1 MANELRIG
9 LVGAGRHGRYLAP
22 FAREAG
28 AARLVA
34 VADPSEEARARAA
47 ADCGFERA
55 YADYRDLLA
64 MEDLDAVLVATP
76 HSQLRPVSLA
86 AIAAGRHVF
95 AEKPLGLNLREGVEV
110 VAAAREA
117 GVCLQVGYCQRFLE
131 VRTRMKALIERG
143 GIGEITAVV
152 AGKGCEPLT
161 GWLAE
166 AAEGGQLLFLG
177 SHLTDQVLWLVGSPV
192 ERVYAEMTRRAD
204 TGADETTA
212 YTLRFAGGVRG
223 EVLVSQRV
231 ATYFDYVEVMG
242 SAGRV
247 RAEWPTMMLHVH
259 SLALPEY
266 DSPTA
271 IRVVG
276 DSHKP
281 MYVAELAE
289 FLSAIREGREPSP
302 SGDEGLKTLAV
313 LDAVFESAR
322 TGQPVDL
329 GGALPLGSA

>member
-1 MANELRIG
+1 MVDALRIG

-22 FAREAG
+22 FALEAG

-34 VADPSEEARARAA
+34 VADPSEEARALAA
-47 ADCGFERA
+47 ADCGFERT
-55 YADYRDLLA
+55 YADYRTLLA
-64 MEDLDAVLVATP
+64 NEDLDAVIVATP
-76 HSQLRPVSLA
+76 HSQLRSVSLA
-86 AIAAGRHVF
+86 AIAAGQNVF
-95 AEKPLGLNLREGVEV
+95 VEKPLGLSLSEGADV

-117 GVCLQVGYCQRFLE
+117 GVRLQVGYCQRFLE

-143 GIGEITAVV
+143 AIGEITAVV

-161 GWLAE
+161 GWLAKAE
-166 AAEGGQLLFLG
+166 EGGQMLFLG

-212 YTLRFAGGVRG
+212 YTLRFANGVRG
-223 EVLVSQRV
+223 EVLVTQRV
-231 ATYFDYVEVMG
+231 STYFDYVEVMG
-242 SAGRV
+242 SEGRV

-259 SLALPEY
+259 SAVLPEY
-266 DSPTA
+266 SSPTS
-271 IRVVG
+271 IRIVR

-289 FLSAIREGREPSP
+289 FLSAIREDRDPSP
-302 SGDEGLKTLAV
+302 SGEDALKTLAV

-322 TGQPVDL
+322 TGLPIDL
-329 GGALPLGSA
+329 A